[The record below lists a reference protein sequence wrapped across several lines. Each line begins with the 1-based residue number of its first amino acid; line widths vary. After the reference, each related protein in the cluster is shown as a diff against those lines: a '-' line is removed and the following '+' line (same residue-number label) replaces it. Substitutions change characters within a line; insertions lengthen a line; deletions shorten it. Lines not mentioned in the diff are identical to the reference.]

1 MCIPNFNKEV
11 IKKGARLGDDVDFGK
26 FKKLMQD
33 LYKRLS
39 TLSVE

>member
-1 MCIPNFNKEV
+1 MCIPNFNPEV